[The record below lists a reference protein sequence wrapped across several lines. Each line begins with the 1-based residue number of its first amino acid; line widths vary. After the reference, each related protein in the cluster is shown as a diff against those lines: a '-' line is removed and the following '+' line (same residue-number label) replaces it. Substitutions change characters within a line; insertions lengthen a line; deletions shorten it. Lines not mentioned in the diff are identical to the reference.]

1 MAGESKEKRVELADY
16 VNGRWTKATASES
29 LPVLDPATAGV
40 LGRVP
45 LSSSSDVDQ
54 AVSTGIRAFAE
65 WRDVPET
72 ELVVER
78 WEAEWA
84 RKF

>member
-1 MAGESKEKRVELADY
+1 VELLNY
-16 VNGRWTKATASES
+16 LNGRWCRATATETM
-29 LPVLDPATAGV
+29 PVLDPATAGV

-45 LSSSSDVDQ
+45 LSSAADVAA
-54 AVSTGIRAFAE
+54 AVSAGIRAFDE
-65 WRDVPET
+65 WRNAPVT

-78 WEAEWA
+78 WEAERA